1 MALRSGHGTRGTG
14 RGWKVRGGDGFPLE
28 SRKEK
33 VKSQRSK
40 KQKAVKGIISALI
53 ISSFTGE
60 TTIDATRVS

>member
-1 MALRSGHGTRGTG
+1 M
-14 RGWKVRGGDGFPLE
+14 RGGDGFPLE

-53 ISSFTGE
+53 ISSFTGG